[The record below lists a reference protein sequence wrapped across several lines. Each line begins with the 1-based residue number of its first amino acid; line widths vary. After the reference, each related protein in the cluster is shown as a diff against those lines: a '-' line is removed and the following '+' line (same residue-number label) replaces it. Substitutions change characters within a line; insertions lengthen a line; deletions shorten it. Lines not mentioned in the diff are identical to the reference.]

1 MNKMSATVVLDS
13 VSAQGSRLTT
23 MEVTCHRFVLAELNT
38 HRQFSRNSGSSRA
51 IPVSKQL
58 DRVRHQPAMP
68 VSWPAERPGMQGG
81 DELGESDSAQ
91 AADLWIQARDNAVAT
106 AESLVELG
114 VHKSVVNR
122 LLEPFSWHTVII
134 SATEW
139 DGFWDQRCSPLAQP
153 EMREVALLMR
163 SAYLDSRPDELAVGE
178 WHTPYVIDEDLSLG
192 VADRCRV
199 SVARCAR
206 VSYLTHDGRRSV
218 EKDLDLYQSL
228 VGAVPMHASPLEHVA
243 TPAPAGE
250 SPAGNFRGWRQLRH
264 TVEGGLR
271 HPRSEAVGC

>member
-1 MNKMSATVVLDS
+1 MNEMSATVVLDS
-13 VSAQGSRLTT
+13 ISDQGVRLTT
-23 MEVTCHRFVLAELNT
+23 MEVTCHRFILAELNT
-38 HRQFSRNSGSSRA
+38 HRAPSRNSGSSRA
-51 IPVSKQL
+51 VPVAKQL
-58 DRVRHQPAMP
+58 DRVRHHPAMP
-68 VSWPAERPGMQGG
+68 VSWPAECPGMQGG
-81 DELGESDSAQ
+81 DELSDVDSAQ
-91 AADLWIQARDNAVAT
+91 AADLWIQARDNAVAI

-139 DGFWDQRCSPLAQP
+139 DNFFAQRCSPLAQP

-178 WHTPYVIDEDLSLG
+178 WHTPYITDEDQSLSEE
-192 VADRCRV
+192 DRCRV

-218 EKDLDLYQSL
+218 EKDLDLYRSL

-243 TPAPAGE
+243 TPAQTGE
-250 SPAGNFRGWRQLRH
+250 TQVGNFRGWRQLRH
-264 TVEGGLR
+264 IVEGGLPDP
-271 HPRSEAVGC
+271 HSKAVVR